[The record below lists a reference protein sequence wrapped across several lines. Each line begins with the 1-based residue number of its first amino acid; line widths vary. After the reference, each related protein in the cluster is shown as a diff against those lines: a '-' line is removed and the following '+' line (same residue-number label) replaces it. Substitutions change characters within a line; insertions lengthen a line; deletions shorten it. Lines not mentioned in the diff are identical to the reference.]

1 MSLSNARAR
10 ARASSLSDLTLD
22 DLGPKLCSNGVP
34 FHAHRGYTETSKSLG
49 SLWTAGVNGLAIEF
63 HGAFDYSSF
72 DEDAVTQL
80 DYCTS
85 TSDAPT
91 KYNSTTAAAD
101 DDDDSMP
108 EWTQQTH
115 TAHNKSQYVIT

>member
-1 MSLSNARAR
+1 M
-10 ARASSLSDLTLD
+10 
-22 DLGPKLCSNGVP
+22 
-34 FHAHRGYTETSKSLG
+34 
-49 SLWTAGVNGLAIEF
+49 NGLAIEF

-91 KYNSTTAAAD
+91 KYNSTTAATDATTTRAQ
-101 DDDDSMP
+101 
-108 EWTQQTH
+108 WTQQAH
-115 TAHNKSQYVIT
+115 TARNRCQCDARRLGGRLAASCGSGGSAAATAHGRRLRA